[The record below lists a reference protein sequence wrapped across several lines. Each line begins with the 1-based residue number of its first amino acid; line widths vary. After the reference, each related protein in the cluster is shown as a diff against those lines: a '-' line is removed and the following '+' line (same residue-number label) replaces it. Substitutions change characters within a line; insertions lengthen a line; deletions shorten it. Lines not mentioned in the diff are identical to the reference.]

1 MFDWHDQW
9 NRYDNAAPIAKHSN
23 NKTIIL
29 WTMADSYQLL
39 LKIEQKYQRQG
50 PLIIVLLWNQVAV
63 FDKPPLI
70 MNSEKR
76 KKKKKRKAFGRK
88 NWKDVHRKTV
98 FALDDAQNIWL
109 QAGQIKKKQ
118 KMTRKVDQWS
128 GFRFKVSPSDT
139 RALSSPPT
147 ITIWSVAS
155 LRFLGVYA
163 CVLVVVY
170 NREQVERQLQGL
182 PNTKRKRRHRLLR
195 ANLFGQRL
203 NWYRHNLRIP
213 SRIYPTWKAK
223 GAEEDVVV
231 HYCRLTLIPPSPLLG
246 CKWWEI
252 ETIEMNWIQKKIVA
266 LFFFIVANRPI
277 GGSQSRPQIAA
288 QSNSFHKIPS
298 WLRTFSFLLL
308 SRWQAPLV

>member
-1 MFDWHDQW
+1 
-9 NRYDNAAPIAKHSN
+9 
-23 NKTIIL
+23 
-29 WTMADSYQLL
+29 
-39 LKIEQKYQRQG
+39 
-50 PLIIVLLWNQVAV
+50 
-63 FDKPPLI
+63 
-70 MNSEKR
+70 
-76 KKKKKRKAFGRK
+76 
-88 NWKDVHRKTV
+88 
-98 FALDDAQNIWL
+98 
-109 QAGQIKKKQ
+109 
-118 KMTRKVDQWS
+118 MTRKVDQWS

-213 SRIYPTWKAK
+213 SGIYPTWKAK

-266 LFFFIVANRPI
+266 LFFFIVANRQSVARNP
-277 GGSQSRPQIAA
+277 GHKSRPNLILFTKFQADCEHFLFCCYPDGKRLWYSHPYLFPTSKSPSRKPK
-288 QSNSFHKIPS
+288 QKKYWIP
-298 WLRTFSFLLL
+298 
-308 SRWQAPLV
+308 